1 MEKNADCNNNDF
13 EIKGI
18 ELVKY
23 RGKNKNVLVPK
34 KVRFVLNGAFE
45 NCDFIEHITFQSNLY
60 QIGKKAFDECTNLK
74 SIILPEEVDFIDD
87 EAFSGCSSLEE
98 IMIPKGIY
106 TIFPDTFQNCQSLKK
121 ITLPD
126 TIAYFKAFSE
136 NMEKIT
142 IVAHNGTFAEFYA
155 KKFGCKFISIGEN
168 LKEGFYPFYTEGRP
182 IVFYNPNKG
191 IRKLIVDKGMF
202 IDFPGFEHP
211 ELIMKY
217 YKAENLPN
225 KIRFRVEFV
234 KKENGYIVIWNI
246 QPDGWYYFGDSNEGE
261 HVELY
266 ASLNDLGESTSK
278 FHLYKVGAVEY
289 ENTDME
295 EHEYCETVQK
305 NN

>member
-142 IVAHNGTFAEFYA
+142 IVAHNGRIL
-155 KKFGCKFISIGEN
+155 CQ
-168 LKEGFYPFYTEGRP
+168 
-182 IVFYNPNKG
+182 
-191 IRKLIVDKGMF
+191 
-202 IDFPGFEHP
+202 
-211 ELIMKY
+211 
-217 YKAENLPN
+217 
-225 KIRFRVEFV
+225 KI
-234 KKENGYIVIWNI
+234 W
-246 QPDGWYYFGDSNEGE
+246 
-261 HVELY
+261 L
-266 ASLNDLGESTSK
+266 
-278 FHLYKVGAVEY
+278 
-289 ENTDME
+289 
-295 EHEYCETVQK
+295 
-305 NN
+305 

>member
-266 ASLNDLGESTSK
+266 ASLNDLGEFTSK
-278 FHLYKVGAVEY
+278 FHLYKVGVRKY
-289 ENTDME
+289 ENTDLE
-295 EHEYCETVQK
+295 EQENDEILKRK
-305 NN
+305 N